1 MSKTWLQNDQKLTPR
16 KIKKKLKTRPKI
28 GRKITK
34 HRSKIGPWSGP
45 ESLLSSWSHRDPPR
59 TLLER
64 TGRPSWT
71 LPGPILGPTWAQL
84 EPTWSQ
90 LGPISRQLGA
100 NLGSSWAQVASR
112 KPSWAILR
120 PSRGLLK
127 HVKQEIPNFIQKMIE
142 FCSKIDEHL
151 SQKYQKYV
159 NIVAPNAFSRFSNK
173 DLKIFDF

>member
-1 MSKTWLQNDQKLTPR
+1 MSPSGLTSGTLSGLGGCRVFTLSKTNSQK
-16 KIKKKLKTRPKI
+16 KQKMIKKTSQNRFQNHQKSIKN
-28 GRKITK
+28 
-34 HRSKIGPWSGP
+34 RSKIGPWSGP

-71 LPGPILGPTWAQL
+71 LLGQILGPTWAQL

-120 PSRGLLK
+120 PSRDLSR
-127 HVKQEIPNFIQKMIE
+127 HVKQEIPT
-142 FCSKIDEHL
+142 FCLLYTSPSPRDGLL
-151 SQKYQKYV
+151 SRMPSS
-159 NIVAPNAFSRFSNK
+159 A
-173 DLKIFDF
+173 

>member
-1 MSKTWLQNDQKLTPR
+1 M
-16 KIKKKLKTRPKI
+16 
-28 GRKITK
+28 
-34 HRSKIGPWSGP
+34 
-45 ESLLSSWSHRDPPR
+45 SSWSHRDLPR

-71 LPGPILGPTWAQL
+71 LPGRILGPTWAQL

-120 PSRGLLK
+120 PSRGLLR
-127 HVKQEIPNFIQKMIE
+127 HVKQEIPNFTQKMIE
-142 FCSKIDEHL
+142 FCSKIDENL

-159 NIVAPNAFSRFSNK
+159 TIVAPNGFSTFSKGYLENHDF
-173 DLKIFDF
+173 DLILGPIFGVFEVILAHFGGSWRLWGPILGICRPTWSQLEPT

>member
-1 MSKTWLQNDQKLTPR
+1 MIKNTSQNRSQNHQKS
-16 KIKKKLKTRPKI
+16 IKN
-28 GRKITK
+28 
-34 HRSKIGPWSGP
+34 RSKIGPWSGP

-71 LPGPILGPTWAQL
+71 LPGQILGPTWAQL

-120 PSRGLLK
+120 PSRGLLR
-127 HVKQEIPNFIQKMIE
+127 HVKQEIPNFTKKIIK
-142 FCSKIDEHL
+142 FCSKIDENL

-159 NIVAPNAFSRFSNK
+159 TIVAPNAFSRFSNK
-173 DLKIFDF
+173 DLEILDF

>member
-1 MSKTWLQNDQKLTPR
+1 MIKNTSQNRSQNHQKS
-16 KIKKKLKTRPKI
+16 IKN
-28 GRKITK
+28 
-34 HRSKIGPWSGP
+34 RSKIGPWSGP

-120 PSRGLLK
+120 PSRGLLR
-127 HVKQEIPNFIQKMIE
+127 HVKQEIPNFIKKNDGL
-142 FCSKIDEHL
+142 FTK
-151 SQKYQKYV
+151 
-159 NIVAPNAFSRFSNK
+159 NR
-173 DLKIFDF
+173 

>member
-1 MSKTWLQNDQKLTPR
+1 MIKNTSQNRSQNHQKS
-16 KIKKKLKTRPKI
+16 IKN
-28 GRKITK
+28 
-34 HRSKIGPWSGP
+34 RSKIGPWSGP

-127 HVKQEIPNFIQKMIE
+127 HVKQEIPNFTQKMIE
-142 FCSKIDEHL
+142 LCSKIDENL

-159 NIVAPNAFSRFSNK
+159 TIVAPNAFSRFSNK
-173 DLKIFDF
+173 DLKILDF

>member
-1 MSKTWLQNDQKLTPR
+1 M
-16 KIKKKLKTRPKI
+16 
-28 GRKITK
+28 
-34 HRSKIGPWSGP
+34 
-45 ESLLSSWSHRDPPR
+45 SSWSHRDPPW

-64 TGRPSWT
+64 TRRPSRT
-71 LPGPILGPTWAQL
+71 LPGQILGPTWAQL

-127 HVKQEIPNFIQKMIE
+127 HVKQEIPNFTPKLIE
-142 FCSKIDEHL
+142 ICSKIDENL
-151 SQKYQKYV
+151 SPKYEKYV
-159 NIVAPNAFSRFSNK
+159 TIVAPNAFSRFSNK
-173 DLKIFDF
+173 DLKFLDF